1 MHVLLLEP
9 TLQHLCMKQQAI
21 TKLPLKPDLVLVDG
35 RFRVACVLQAL
46 LTVPTARILVHDFWQ
61 RPAYH
66 IVLQYTTVLDRADT
80 MVLLQRMPSV
90 DDAAIEAQLKNY
102 LYKWD

>member
-1 MHVLLLEP
+1 
-9 TLQHLCMKQQAI
+9 
-21 TKLPLKPDLVLVDG
+21 LKPDLVLVDG
-35 RFRVACVLQAL
+35 RFRVACVFQAL

-80 MVLLQRMPSV
+80 MVLLQRLPSV
-90 DDAAIEAQLKNY
+90 EDAAIEAQLKKY
-102 LYKWD
+102 LYVWG